1 MTSFVHLNYS
11 TQHPGLARVESAMG
25 AVQQLR
31 RGFSGA
37 GSVSAS
43 PLSAVAAFGTA
54 ARNLSSAVIR
64 RVDGFSRQVAQ
75 ARLEWATLGTQLA
88 SQSPRSE

>member
-1 MTSFVHLNYS
+1 
-11 TQHPGLARVESAMG
+11 MG

-31 RGFSGA
+31 QGFSGA
-37 GSVSAS
+37 GNLITS

-54 ARNLSSAVIR
+54 ARQMASAVIR
-64 RVDGFSRQVAQ
+64 RVDNFSRHVAQ
-75 ARLEWATLGTQLA
+75 ARLDWATLGTQLA

>member
-11 TQHPGLARVESAMG
+11 TQHPGVARVESAMG

-31 RGFSGA
+31 QGFSG
-37 GSVSAS
+37 GLITS
-43 PLSAVAAFGTA
+43 PLSAVASFGSA
-54 ARNLSSAVIR
+54 ASQLARALIR
-64 RVDGFSRQVAQ
+64 RVDGFSRHVAQ
-75 ARLEWATLGTQLA
+75 ARLDWATLGAQLA

>member
-31 RGFSGA
+31 QGFSGA

-43 PLSAVAAFGTA
+43 PLSALAAFGSTA
-54 ARNLSSAVIR
+54 SHMASGLIR
-64 RVDGFSRQVAQ
+64 RIDSFSRQVAQ